1 MKKLL
6 KILFII
12 VLIPVVIIG
21 GAIGF
26 LKFSDLNKYKPE
38 IEKMA
43 YKYTGLEVKIN
54 GDIDVG
60 VSFKPSLELSDVIIN
75 QQEKKIARIGN
86 ALVQISILPLI
97 HKEIVVDRVET
108 DNTEIFYGEKDS
120 VLINELNAGM
130 QDADSPIDFDFDTT
144 VANIDITGNGKLSAL
159 NEIKRS
165 DFNKIGINA
174 VINAMGYTL
183 NFDGDVD
190 GLKEKIKTA
199 AKYELVYKSN
209 KIAGNIDANMETE
222 IPYVKMNADSE
233 VIKIAEFTQ
242 QKQAALSGGWL
253 IKSAAAADYIPN
265 TQIPYDYL
273 KMVNADI
280 SLDVKKIVV
289 DKDIVLTNVKGDAS
303 VKNGVF
309 KANVQNVVFN
319 GNTISGSAEIT
330 SPKALP
336 YVKLNIKGEGF
347 NLQDF
352 QKKNEVKKANNK
364 AEIIGLFI
372 NSANAS
378 ELVANTKIPYQYLK
392 MLNADVAADLRNL
405 TINNDVSVSDIKI
418 SATLKNSVLNTNIKN
433 ITAGTGTI
441 SGTAALNGAQKTLS
455 LDLSGK
461 NIILQK
467 LYKPLSQNSNEVY
480 ISDGGKSDFL
490 IKVNT
495 SGDNTDQYLANL
507 NGQIIGLTDN
517 SVMQIK
523 SLEKLQGNII
533 VQLLNM
539 AKININNK
547 NTKLK
552 CAVVRGDISGGL
564 VKFPKGIAVKANDFY
579 LVADG
584 KVNLQND
591 KINLELQPFSGK
603 IQDVN
608 ISSVLGGLI
617 KVSGTIK
624 NPKIGINQTATAK
637 NVIGIIAS
645 AGAYNVGDMMLSAD
659 NAPCHTAL
667 KDTVYADYF
676 PEDKTAK
683 NTVSKGYNN
692 TKDAIKDLGT
702 GLKNQAKDL
711 GKQFKGLF
719 K

>member
-60 VSFKPSLELSDVIIN
+60 VSLKPSLELSDVIIN

-130 QDADSPIDFDFDTT
+130 HDADSPIDFDFDTT

-174 VINAMGYTL
+174 VINALGYTL

-233 VIKIAEFTQ
+233 AIKIAEFTQ

-392 MLNADVAADLRNL
+392 MLNADVAADLKNL

-467 LYKPLSQNSNEVY
+467 LYKPLSQSSNEVY

-495 SGDNTDQYLANL
+495 SGNNTDQYLANL
-507 NGQIIGLTDN
+507 NGQIIGLTDH

-539 AKININNK
+539 AKINVDNK

-667 KDTVYADYF
+667 KGTVYADYF

-683 NTVSKGYNN
+683 NTVSNGYNN